1 MFTATRPARSNGAS
15 PEGAPPAAG
24 VDMDR
29 TAGTHSGVADTH
41 SSVDE
46 TAAVEFDLDIEDL
59 VARHSLPLVV
69 IDVARAARQ
78 YRALREAFPSVEV
91 HYDVSA
97 LAHPALIAAIAES
110 GGSFVAAHDGALAA
124 LTASQT
130 DLRRVLHATA
140 ATHPH
145 EVLAAY
151 NAGVRRFVVDGPAD
165 VEKFASAPHDL
176 DLVVRLQP
184 HTPPQAA
191 HVAPRGVPARDAH
204 RIVRDAAALGVRVAG
219 FSLSTRQG
227 AACQDYVAA
236 IARTAA
242 VMADVRAATGA
253 RLDVIDLGDGFPGRA
268 ARRPGERAELARA
281 IRAIV
286 APGSSR
292 VAITASAGHAVTAG
306 CITIIGGTV
315 EHDVDPFTASECIDA
330 GAEVAILVEGDQPHP
345 LLRFPFFR
353 AVATGGH
360 RILRGAQRG
369 NSTGSTAG

>member
-1 MFTATRPARSNGAS
+1 MFTATRPARPNGAQ

-24 VDMDR
+24 VDLDR
-29 TAGTHSGVADTH
+29 SAVPEPDFDI
-41 SSVDE
+41 DE
-46 TAAVEFDLDIEDL
+46 L

-78 YRALREAFPSVEV
+78 YRALREAFPNVEV

-97 LAHPALIAAIAES
+97 LAHPALIAAVAES

-124 LTASQT
+124 LTASQS
-130 DLRRVLHATA
+130 DLRRVLHATS

-176 DLVVRLQP
+176 ALVVRLQP

-191 HVAPRGVPARDAH
+191 HVAPRGVTARDAH
-204 RIVRDAAALGVRVAG
+204 RVVRDAAALGVRIAG
-219 FSLSTRQG
+219 FSLSTRPG
-227 AACQDYVAA
+227 ASCSDYVAA
-236 IARTAA
+236 IARTAG
-242 VMADVRAATGA
+242 VMADVQAATGA
-253 RLDVIDLGDGFPGRA
+253 RFDVLDLGDGFPGRA

-286 APGSSR
+286 APRHLPGHRDGVSR
-292 VAITASAGHAVTAG
+292 ARGDGRLHHDHRRDGRTRCRPVHRQRVHRRRGGGRGARRRRPAASTAASPLLP
-306 CITIIGGTV
+306 GGRHERT
-315 EHDVDPFTASECIDA
+315 
-330 GAEVAILVEGDQPHP
+330 PHP
-345 LLRFPFFR
+345 P
-353 AVATGGH
+353 
-360 RILRGAQRG
+360 
-369 NSTGSTAG
+369 

>member
-1 MFTATRPARSNGAS
+1 MFTATRPARPNGAP

-24 VDMDR
+24 ANMDVR
-29 TAGTHSGVADTH
+29 VAIESVAVEDGLD
-41 SSVDE
+41 VDE
-46 TAAVEFDLDIEDL
+46 L

-69 IDVARAARQ
+69 IDVSRAARQ
-78 YRALREAFPSVEV
+78 YRALRDAFPSVDV

-97 LAHPALIAAIAES
+97 LAHPALITAVADS

-140 ATHPH
+140 ETHPH

-184 HTPPQAA
+184 HTPPRAA
-191 HVAPRGVPARDAH
+191 HAAPRGVTARDAH
-204 RIVRDAAALGVRVAG
+204 RLVRDAAGIGVRIAG
-219 FSLSTRQG
+219 FSLNAGPG
-227 AACQDYVAA
+227 ATCSDYVAA
-236 IARTAA
+236 IARTAG
-242 VMADVRAATGA
+242 VIADVQAATGA
-253 RLDVIDLGDGFPGRA
+253 RFDVLDLGDGFPGRA
-268 ARRPGERAELARA
+268 ARRPGERVELARA
-281 IRAIV
+281 IRAII

-292 VAITASAGHAVTAG
+292 VTITASAGHAVTAG

-315 EHDVDPFTASECIDA
+315 ERDVDPFTASECIDA
-330 GAEVAILVEGDQPHP
+330 GAEVAILVDGDQPHP
-345 LLRFPFFR
+345 LLRSPFFR
-353 AVATGGH
+353 AVAQSGH
-360 RILRGAQRG
+360 RILRSAQRG
-369 NSTGSTAG
+369 TSTGSTTG

>member
-1 MFTATRPARSNGAS
+1 MFTATRPARPNGAQ
-15 PEGAPPAAG
+15 PESAPPAAG
-24 VDMDR
+24 VDLDR
-29 TAGTHSGVADTH
+29 SAVPEPDFDI
-41 SSVDE
+41 DE
-46 TAAVEFDLDIEDL
+46 L

-97 LAHPALIAAIAES
+97 LAHPALIAAVAES

-124 LTASQT
+124 LTATQS

-176 DLVVRLQP
+176 ALVVRLQP

-191 HVAPRGVPARDAH
+191 HVAPRGVTARDAH
-204 RIVRDAAALGVRVAG
+204 RLVRDAAALGVRIAG
-219 FSLSTRQG
+219 FSLSTRPG
-227 AACQDYVAA
+227 ASSADYVAA
-236 IARTAA
+236 IARTAG
-242 VMADVRAATGA
+242 VMADVQAATGA
-253 RLDVIDLGDGFPGRA
+253 RFDVLDLGDGFPGRA

-286 APGSSR
+286 APDSSR
-292 VAITASAGHAVTAG
+292 VTVTASAGHAVTAG

-315 EHDVDPFTASECIDA
+315 ERDVDPFTASECIDA
-330 GAEVAILVEGDQPHP
+330 GAEVAVLVDGDQPHP
-345 LLRFPFFR
+345 LLRLPFFR
-353 AVATGGH
+353 AVATSGH
-360 RILRGAQRG
+360 RILRSVQRG
-369 NSTGSTAG
+369 RTTGSTAG